1 MKAQLKR
8 KIAGVFE
15 ADMAYQILTSCDFG
29 AAVKTNITSSCL
41 RIFYYQ
47 IILNSRYYRRYKLC
61 MATIL
66 SSYKLYN
73 LMNQNK
79 LHN

>member
-29 AAVKTNITSSCL
+29 QRLKTNITSS
-41 RIFYYQ
+41 
-47 IILNSRYYRRYKLC
+47 
-61 MATIL
+61 
-66 SSYKLYN
+66 
-73 LMNQNK
+73 
-79 LHN
+79 